1 MGPVL
6 DYVIALVPPIGLAL
20 LLAVVVRAFLRADR
34 TERDAERR
42 FREEHPDLDL
52 ASTTIDRRPSFARAD
67 DAAVRQET
75 PRPAADD
82 DPQQGSSGTGE

>member
-1 MGPVL
+1 VL

-52 ASTTIDRRPSFARAD
+52 AATSIDRRPGF
-67 DAAVRQET
+67 
-75 PRPAADD
+75 PAAADETGQGNTGGTVTDD
-82 DPQQGSSGTGE
+82 HPQQGL

>member
-1 MGPVL
+1 ML

-52 ASTTIDRRPSFARAD
+52 AATSIDRRPAFPVARD
-67 DAAVRQET
+67 ET
-75 PRPAADD
+75 TKGNVGGTATDD
-82 DPQQGSSGTGE
+82 DPQQTR